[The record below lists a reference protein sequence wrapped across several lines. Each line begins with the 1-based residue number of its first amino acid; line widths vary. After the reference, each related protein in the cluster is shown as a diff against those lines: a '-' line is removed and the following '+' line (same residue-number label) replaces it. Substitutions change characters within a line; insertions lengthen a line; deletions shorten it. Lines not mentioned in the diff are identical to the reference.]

1 MTAITLPNSGMQAGF
16 LAGESGWDDE
26 MNRNLR
32 VLDTLVNL
40 RVLSMGLNAPPGA
53 PAQGAAYIVGAAPTG
68 AWAGKAQQIAIWMV
82 GDDLTSAWTFV
93 VPKTGWRGY
102 SVADTSDVRFNGTVW
117 VTETSSFSAYS
128 VSIGDGT
135 LASFEVN
142 HMLGTRN
149 VHVTIFRNAAPYDE
163 VLVDIAHT
171 TADKVTISGFTIAP
185 SPNQYT
191 VYVSK

>member
-1 MTAITLPNSGMQAGF
+1 MTAITLPNTGMQAGF
-16 LAGESGWDDE
+16 LAAESGWDDE

-40 RVLSMGLNAPPGA
+40 RVLSMGLNAPPA
-53 PAQGAAYIVGAAPTG
+53 SPAQGAAYVVGSAPTG

-93 VPKTGWRGY
+93 VPKAGWRGY
-102 SVADTSDVRFNGTVW
+102 SVADTSDIRFNGAAW
-117 VTETSSFSAYS
+117 AIETSSFGAYS
-128 VSIGDGT
+128 TTIGDGT
-135 LASFEVN
+135 VASFEVN

-149 VHVTIFRNAAPYDE
+149 VHVSIFRNAAPFDE
-163 VLVDIAHT
+163 VLVDVART
-171 TADKVTISGFTIAP
+171 TADKVTVSGFTIAP